1 MSGTPT
7 LWVTLLEKG
16 RQGAAL
22 SAFSAILLICPD
34 CLRLHSAWRCRR
46 VTLSGM
52 KEVAH
57 PGPQGERW
65 TVDAVED
72 SPLGPVVRL
81 EREDGRTFT
90 LPLHALPEGLRE
102 GDILA
107 VQEGPDGV
115 SARLLPAETQAR
127 RAAAQA
133 RLDALNS
140 QDLDLDD
147 GEITL

>member
-1 MSGTPT
+1 
-7 LWVTLLEKG
+7 
-16 RQGAAL
+16 
-22 SAFSAILLICPD
+22 
-34 CLRLHSAWRCRR
+34 
-46 VTLSGM
+46 M

-115 SARLLPAETQAR
+115 STRLLPEETEAR

-140 QDLDLDD
+140 QDLDD